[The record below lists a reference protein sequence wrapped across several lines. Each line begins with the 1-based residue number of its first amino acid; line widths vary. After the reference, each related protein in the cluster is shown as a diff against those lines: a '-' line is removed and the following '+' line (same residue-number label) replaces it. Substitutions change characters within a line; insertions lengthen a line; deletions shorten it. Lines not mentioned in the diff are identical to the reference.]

1 MRRVSWGV
9 LALLFLMPMAAWA
22 FKRTREGQEVK
33 DFRLT
38 TPAGETVHLTEALGA
53 KATVVV
59 FWAMWSPRSEEALRD
74 FQNLYERYADRGL
87 QVIAVNVEHQE
98 RDPGEM
104 EAIGQ
109 WAADRGLTFPVV
121 VDTDLSVFNRYGVI
135 AVPSLLLCDAQ
146 GTIRA
151 LLEGYSDMTRDGFK
165 DEVLEL
171 LGVLRKPE
179 AVSAE
184 AQPTYR
190 PKGMAER
197 YTRMGEILLQR
208 RMAARA
214 VKVFRQALE
223 EDPDYPRAR
232 QGLARAQEML
242 GKEQHRASPEG
253 EVEARRSAPGQEP
266 EKQER
271 PAPVA
276 TTLEKEPEK
285 TERSG
290 KPGKTEQAET
300 TETTGKP
307 EGPEA
312 AGRPERPAT
321 GPDPRALRYVR
332 MGRLLLAR
340 RFYPNAEAVFRR
352 AVEADPACREAYL
365 GLAEALEAQGKTE
378 EAKAVRARARSA
390 PAAQPPPTGTGT
402 APSPRGET
410 DEGRKPGGDRGDPG
424 PDGGSPRGADA
435 DRDR

>member
-38 TPAGETVHLTEALGA
+38 TPAGETVHLREALGS

-104 EAIGQ
+104 EAIAR
-109 WAADRGLTFPVV
+109 WAAERGLTFSVV

-135 AVPSLLLCDAQ
+135 AVPSLLLCDAE

-165 DEVLEL
+165 DRVLEL
-171 LGVLRKPE
+171 LGVLTKPE
-179 AVSAE
+179 AAPAE
-184 AQPTYR
+184 AQPVYR

-197 YTRMGEILLQR
+197 YTRMGEILLKR

-232 QGLARAQEML
+232 QGLARALEVL
-242 GKEQHRASPEG
+242 GKEQGRSAPEK
-253 EVEARRSAPGQEP
+253 VEARWPTPVRQP
-266 EKQER
+266 EKQEG

-276 TTLEKEPEK
+276 TPEKREPEK
-285 TERSG
+285 TERS
-290 KPGKTEQAET
+290 EAVE
-300 TETTGKP
+300 KP
-307 EGPEA
+307 EKSENPEEPEA
-312 AGRPERPAT
+312 AKRTEEPAA
-321 GPDPRALRYVR
+321 GSNPRALRYVR
-332 MGRLLLAR
+332 MGKLLLAR
-340 RFYPNAEAVFRR
+340 KFYPNAEAVFRR

-378 EAKAVRARARSA
+378 EAQQVRERAGSA
-390 PAAQPPPTGTGT
+390 PAAQPSPADAGA
-402 APSPRGET
+402 APNPRGGT
-410 DEGRKPGGDRGDPG
+410 DEGGKPGGDRGDPG
-424 PDGGSPRGADA
+424 PDGGGPRGADA

>member
-33 DFRLT
+33 DFQLT
-38 TPAGETVHLTEALGA
+38 TPAGETVHLREALGS

-74 FQNLYERYADRGL
+74 FQALYERYADRGL

-104 EAIGQ
+104 EAIGR
-109 WAADRGLTFPVV
+109 WAAERGLTFPVV

-135 AVPSLLLCDAQ
+135 AVPSLLLCDAE

-165 DEVLEL
+165 ERVLEL
-171 LGVLRKPE
+171 LGVLTKPE
-179 AVSAE
+179 AAPAE
-184 AQPTYR
+184 TQPSYR

-197 YTRMGEILLQR
+197 YTRMGEILLKR

-232 QGLARAQEML
+232 QGLARALEVL
-242 GKEQHRASPEG
+242 GKEQGRSAPKK
-253 EVEARRSAPGQEP
+253 VEARRPAPVREP
-266 EKQER
+266 EKQGG

-276 TTLEKEPEK
+276 TAEKKKPEKSEAAGKPEKSEVVEKPEKPEKSEEPETAEK
-285 TERSG
+285 TE
-290 KPGKTEQAET
+290 K
-300 TETTGKP
+300 
-307 EGPEA
+307 A
-312 AGRPERPAT
+312 APRPN
-321 GPDPRALRYVR
+321 PRALRYVR

-340 RFYPNAEAVFRR
+340 KFYPNAEAVFRR

-378 EAKAVRARARSA
+378 EAQQVRERAGAV
-390 PAAQPPPTGTGT
+390 PAAQPPPADAGA
-402 APSPRGET
+402 APNPRGGT
-410 DEGRKPGGDRGDPG
+410 DEGGKPGGDRGDPS
-424 PDGGSPRGADA
+424 PDGGGPRGADA